1 MGSGYEKLHDSANIL
16 LLDDNC
22 YSIVNGIEDSR
33 LLFDNMKKMIAYS
46 LSSSIP
52 EILPFVFS
60 VVF

>member
-1 MGSGYEKLHDSANIL
+1 MGSGYEALHDSADML

-22 YSIVNGIEDSR
+22 YSIVNGIEEGR
-33 LLFDNMKKMIAYS
+33 LLFDNIKKMIAYS

-60 VVF
+60 VVL

>member
-1 MGSGYEKLHDSANIL
+1 MGSGDEALHDSADML

-22 YSIVNGIEDSR
+22 YSITHGLEESR

-60 VVF
+60 VVL

>member
-1 MGSGYEKLHDSANIL
+1 MGSGDPTLHDSADML

-22 YSIVNGIEDSR
+22 YSIANGIDESR
-33 LLFDNMKKMIAYS
+33 LLFDNIKKMIAYS

-60 VVF
+60 VVL

>member
-1 MGSGYEKLHDSANIL
+1 MGSGHEALHDSADML

-22 YSIVNGIEDSR
+22 YSIVNGIEEGR
-33 LLFDNMKKMIAYS
+33 LLFDNIKKMIAYS

-60 VVF
+60 VVL